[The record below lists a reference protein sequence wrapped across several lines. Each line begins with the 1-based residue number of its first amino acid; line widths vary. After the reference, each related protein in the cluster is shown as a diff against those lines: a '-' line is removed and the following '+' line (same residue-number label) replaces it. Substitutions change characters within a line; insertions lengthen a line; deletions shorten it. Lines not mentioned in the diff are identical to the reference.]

1 MRGAAA
7 EEDAASYRVLSRL
20 LGCGAEAGEEAARPR
35 LMVFRNML
43 RGEEDAEA
51 STEPGAGVEA
61 VPVEGAPHPADL
73 CSRHRKPAQPGEGL
87 ELQLG
92 ALGLRGAGCP
102 CEETSDA
109 LLVLEAPEARRLEEE
124 EDGEAVEG
132 PAGAAARRTAGRKG
146 SLRIR
151 LSRIF
156 RTKSCAGAGGAAD
169 RRGAGDLGGSGGSL
183 TDMSRDKELDR
194 KPRLTR
200 TQSAFSPVSFSPLF
214 TGETVSLVDVDIS
227 HRGSCSTHPPTPPPP
242 PRRSL
247 SLLDPLPRVVPFRPP
262 ECMPVPLVQPL
273 QCPLFRQDAS
283 SFAASLRELEKC
295 GWYWGP
301 MNWEDA
307 EMKLK
312 GKPDGSFLVRDSSD
326 PRYILSLSFR
336 SQGITHHTRMEHYRG
351 TFSLWCHPKF
361 EDRCQSVV
369 EFIKRAIMHSKNG
382 KFLYFLR
389 SRVPGLP
396 PTPVQLLYPV
406 SRFSNVKSLQH
417 LCRFRIRQL
426 VRIDHIPEL
435 PLPKPLISYL
445 RKFYYYDP
453 QEEIYLCLKEARHV
467 PKMESGTESST

>member
-7 EEDAASYRVLSRL
+7 EEEAASYRVLSRL

-43 RGEEDAEA
+43 RGEEVEDAEA
-51 STEPGAGVEA
+51 SKEPGAGVEA
-61 VPVEGAPHPADL
+61 VPADGVPQPAEL
-73 CSRHRKPAQPGEGL
+73 CNRHRKATQSGVGL

-124 EDGEAVEG
+124 EDGEG
-132 PAGAAARRTAGRKG
+132 DGQAGAAARRSAGRKG

-156 RTKSCAGAGGAAD
+156 RTKSCAGTAGAAD

-183 TDMSRDKELDR
+183 TDMCRDKELELGR

-247 SLLDPLPRVVPFRPP
+247 SLLDDIGGIQPASVLVGPMGSSLQSFPLPPPPPPHAPDPLPRVVPLRPP
-262 ECMPVPLVQPL
+262 ECVPVPLVQPL
-273 QCPLFRQDAS
+273 QCPILRQDPS
-283 SFAASLRELEKC
+283 SFAASLRELEKLMGSSGELWHPARSGQC
-295 GWYWGP
+295 ALVGCS
-301 MNWEDA
+301 
-307 EMKLK
+307 L
-312 GKPDGSFLVRDSSD
+312 PDNL
-326 PRYILSLSFR
+326 
-336 SQGITHHTRMEHYRG
+336 
-351 TFSLWCHPKF
+351 
-361 EDRCQSVV
+361 
-369 EFIKRAIMHSKNG
+369 NG
-382 KFLYFLR
+382 
-389 SRVPGLP
+389 GLP

-467 PKMESGTESST
+467 PKLEFGTESST

>member
-7 EEDAASYRVLSRL
+7 EEEAASYRVLSRL
-20 LGCGAEAGEEAARPR
+20 LGCGAETGEEAARPR
-35 LMVFRNML
+35 LMVFRNTL
-43 RGEEDAEA
+43 RGEEEEA
-51 STEPGAGVEA
+51 SIEPGAGEKA
-61 VPVEGAPHPADL
+61 VPAEGAPQPAEL
-73 CSRHRKPAQPGEGL
+73 CRHRKAAHPGEEGL

-124 EDGEAVEG
+124 EDGESG
-132 PAGAAARRTAGRKG
+132 QAGASARKGTVRKG
-146 SLRIR
+146 SFRIR

-183 TDMSRDKELDR
+183 TDMSRELELGR

-214 TGETVSLVDVDIS
+214 T
-227 HRGSCSTHPPTPPPP
+227 
-242 PRRSL
+242 
-247 SLLDPLPRVVPFRPP
+247 DPLPQVVPIRPP
-262 ECMPVPLVQPL
+262 ECTPVPFVQPL
-273 QCPLFRQDAS
+273 QCPILRQDPS

-312 GKPDGSFLVRDSSD
+312 GKSDGSFLVRDSSD

-445 RKFYYYDP
+445 RKFYYYDQ

-467 PKMESGTESST
+467 PKMESGTENST